1 MGRVHSSSA
10 PIDLGKSRI
19 CPACGRLDNMDK
31 RRFLSARILIVDD
44 EPSKV
49 RLISGLLEAAGYG
62 QITSETD
69 SAKASSTFESYEP
82 DLVILDLH
90 MAPKDGFAI
99 LHELELVIPEG
110 TYLPVLVL
118 TGDVSTGSKERA
130 LDAGAMDF
138 LAKPFSATEIMLR
151 VKNLLHT
158 RALHLEL
165 AKERNCL
172 EDRVRERTE
181 EVVRGQGEIL
191 DRLAMVS
198 EFRDDATGKHTK
210 RVSEMVRRI
219 AADMEFP
226 PDEVEL
232 MAKASLLHDI
242 GKIAIPDDILL
253 KPGKLTPEEF
263 DSMKNHVT
271 VGGEILRGSDSEL
284 LRMAESIARFHHERW
299 DGTGYGKVE
308 GMFIPIAARITAVAD
323 VFDAL
328 MTPRPYK
335 EAWELGTALA
345 EIERLSGSHFDPE
358 VVASFL
364 RVVSTLMPPVET
376 NGHSCAA

>member
-1 MGRVHSSSA
+1 
-10 PIDLGKSRI
+10 
-19 CPACGRLDNMDK
+19 MDK

-49 RLISGLLEAAGYG
+49 SLITGLLEVAGYR
-62 QITSETD
+62 QIASETD
-69 SAKASSTFESYEP
+69 SAKASATFESYKP

-90 MAPKDGFAI
+90 MAPKDGFVV
-99 LHELELVIPEG
+99 LHELGLVVPEDS
-110 TYLPVLVL
+110 YLPVLVL
-118 TGDVSTGSKERA
+118 TGDVSAESKERA

-138 LAKPFSATEIMLR
+138 LAKPFSAAEMMLR

-165 AKERNCL
+165 VEERNRL

-181 EVVRGQGEIL
+181 AVVRGQGEIL
-191 DRLAMVS
+191 DRLARVS
-198 EFRDDATGKHTK
+198 EFRDDATGKHTQ
-210 RVSEMVRRI
+210 RVSEIVRRV
-219 AADMEFP
+219 AVDMGFP
-226 PDEVEL
+226 PDEVDL
-232 MAKASLLHDI
+232 MSKASLLHDI
-242 GKIAIPDDILL
+242 GKIAIRDEILL

-271 VGGEILRGSDSEL
+271 VGGEILRGSESEIL
-284 LRMAESIARFHHERW
+284 QMAESIARFHHERW

-308 GMFIPIAARITAVAD
+308 GKFIPIGARITAVAD

-328 MTPRPYK
+328 TTPRPYK
-335 EAWELGTALA
+335 DAWEPATALA
-345 EIERLSGSHFDPE
+345 EIERLSGSQFDPE

-364 RVVSTLMPPVET
+364 RVVPVLMPPLET
-376 NGHSCAA
+376 NGRSRAA